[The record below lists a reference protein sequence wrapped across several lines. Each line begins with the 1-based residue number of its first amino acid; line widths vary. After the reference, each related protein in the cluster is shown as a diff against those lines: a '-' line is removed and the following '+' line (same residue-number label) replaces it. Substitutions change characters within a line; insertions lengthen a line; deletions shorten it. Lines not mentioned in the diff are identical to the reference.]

1 MTEKQTES
9 STTVEWLSDAQDAT
23 VREQS
28 MGIRRALKRY
38 PKAAFWSLAMS
49 TTIIMEGYD
58 TMLIGNLF
66 AQPAFKKHYGQRT
79 AKGTYQIPAPWQA
92 GLKNGADCGC
102 IVGLLL
108 AGYVSERLGF
118 RKTMLG
124 GLALFSAFI
133 FIQFFAPSIEVLL
146 VAQILFGI
154 PLGLFQTLPIVYAA
168 EIAPVSLRPY
178 LTNYVNICWG
188 IGHVIGSGILRGSL
202 QIEGQ
207 WAYRVTFAIQ
217 WIWPSILIPLLFFA
231 PENPRWLVRRGRL
244 AEAKKVLVRI
254 SSREET
260 DVDHD
265 KSIALMVV
273 STEHERHVNAT
284 TTYAACFRGLDR
296 KRTLIA
302 MGVYGV
308 QVLSGNPLRGSLA
321 YLLEQTGLGNRLT
334 PLPNPL
340 LPFFGRRSTYL
351 WTLVMILVT
360 LILVGALGVPPGHSS
375 DKAYSWTIA
384 AILIISS
391 FLYHLGIGPLT
402 NTICSEIPS
411 SLLRSKTV
419 VLARGAYTVL
429 TICANAFTP
438 YQLNPTAWN
447 WGAKTGFFW
456 AGGCLISIV
465 FTYLC
470 VPETKMRTAAEVDV
484 LFEQRI
490 SLRRFAQTKVD
501 LVEAIGGEEIV
512 VKR

>member
-1 MTEKQTES
+1 
-9 STTVEWLSDAQDAT
+9 
-23 VREQS
+23 
-28 MGIRRALKRY
+28 
-38 PKAAFWSLAMS
+38 
-49 TTIIMEGYD
+49 MEGYD

-124 GLALFSAFI
+124 GLALISAFI

-244 AEAKKVLVRI
+244 AEAKK
-254 SSREET
+254 SSCESLPA
-260 DVDHD
+260 
-265 KSIALMVV
+265 K
-273 STEHERHVNAT
+273 
-284 TTYAACFRGLDR
+284 
-296 KRTLIA
+296 KRTSITTRA
-302 MGVYGV
+302 S
-308 QVLSGNPLRGSLA
+308 LSWSLPPSTSDMSTPRRLMRRA
-321 YLLEQTGLGNRLT
+321 FAGLT
-334 PLPNPL
+334 
-340 LPFFGRRSTYL
+340 
-351 WTLVMILVT
+351 
-360 LILVGALGVPPGHSS
+360 
-375 DKAYSWTIA
+375 
-384 AILIISS
+384 
-391 FLYHLGIGPLT
+391 
-402 NTICSEIPS
+402 
-411 SLLRSKTV
+411 
-419 VLARGAYTVL
+419 
-429 TICANAFTP
+429 ANA
-438 YQLNPTAWN
+438 
-447 WGAKTGFFW
+447 
-456 AGGCLISIV
+456 
-465 FTYLC
+465 
-470 VPETKMRTAAEVDV
+470 R
-484 LFEQRI
+484 
-490 SLRRFAQTKVD
+490 
-501 LVEAIGGEEIV
+501 
-512 VKR
+512 